1 MKRTILGIILAL
13 TIAAPVSARQGASI
27 TAVDGEYHF
36 GQTYAIAAVVAS
48 YEAKKGKQPDGGYWA
63 RADCYANETTIGQP
77 VPSVVYAQFQVAH
90 VNGPAVRLHF
100 GPTPSWSG
108 GGADCTVRLFA
119 IDNGAFGSALA
130 TDTFTVAP

>member
-1 MKRTILGIILAL
+1 MKRTVLGIILAL

-36 GQTYAIAAVVAS
+36 GQTYAIAAVIAS

-77 VPSVVYAQFQVAH
+77 VPSVVYAQFQSLTSTVQSS
-90 VNGPAVRLHF
+90 GFTF

-108 GGADCTVRLFA
+108 GGADCTVRLA
-119 IDNGAFGSALA
+119 PIDNGVISYIA
-130 TDTFTVAP
+130 TDTFTVLP